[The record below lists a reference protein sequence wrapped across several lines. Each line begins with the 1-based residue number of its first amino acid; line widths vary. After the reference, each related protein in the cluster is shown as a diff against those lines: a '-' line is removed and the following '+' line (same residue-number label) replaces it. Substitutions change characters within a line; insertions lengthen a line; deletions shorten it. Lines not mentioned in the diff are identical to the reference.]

1 MQCPKPRSTIGE
13 RRGKARLKPN
23 NADDRYEPDARDNAK
38 RKERLPELRLF
49 LQCVNA
55 IPLRFAEQRREFWR
69 DGMERCA
76 RCRQR
81 F

>member
-1 MQCPKPRSTIGE
+1 MIGE
-13 RRGKARLKPN
+13 RRGKAKLKPN
-23 NADDRYEPDARDNAK
+23 NTDDRYELRARDSGN
-38 RKERLPELRLF
+38 RKERLPEFCLF

-76 RCRQR
+76 RCRRR